1 VEQVSKIFKNW
12 YSKPFDVKEH
22 SLRGWNWGKSDFSK
36 DELTFN
42 IQSRPGFEIPY
53 SEIANTNLAGK
64 NEVVVEF
71 SLPTAGHENGTNGTN
86 GTSKKVRGKKAASS
100 LDQLVEMRFYIPGT
114 AKRGGDEESG
124 EENGDKAEEEE
135 EQNAAQLFYD
145 RIIDKAQIG
154 EGSGDQIATFLEVL
168 HLTPRGRFDIQLY
181 ENFVRLVGKT
191 YDQKISHDRIKKFFL
206 LPKPDEVHQLI
217 TIGLDPPL
225 TQGQTKYPFLV
236 MQFKLDEETILDLNL
251 TDEQIASRYDGKLQQ
266 HYEAPMSTLV
276 AQVFRGLYGKKI
288 ITPSRDFASVH
299 GQSGLKCSIKANE
312 GLLYCL
318 SQAFLFVPKPAS
330 YISFEKVSVVTLS
343 RVGGALAASR
353 TFDVTLT
360 LKSGE
365 EHQFSNINKFASH
378 SQILQ
383 FLTTV

>member
-12 YSKPFDVKEH
+12 YSKPFDSKEH

-42 IQSRPGFEIPY
+42 VQSRPAFEIPY

-71 SLPTAGHENGTNGTN
+71 SLPSGGPENGTNGAN

-114 AKRGGDEESG
+114 AKREGDEESG
-124 EENGDKAEEEE
+124 EENEKPEAEE

-181 ENFVRLVGKT
+181 ESFVRLVGKT

-206 LPKPDEVHQLI
+206 LPKPDDVHQLI

-251 TDEQIASRYDGKLQQ
+251 TDEQIAGQYDGKLQQ
-266 HYEAPMSTLV
+266 HYEAPMSTVV

-330 YISFEKVSVVTLS
+330 YISFEKISVVTLS

-365 EHQFSNINKFASH
+365 EHQFSNINKFVTQSSA
-378 SQILQ
+378 
-383 FLTTV
+383 F